1 MQALPANWRKFL
13 KECRTPSISNL
24 SFSTD
29 VQLGQNSAELD
40 NLAAKTVYEKL
51 IQPIK
56 RNPTAQR
63 TMETLLQEPNIEW
76 NLVYT
81 LPRKV
86 TIDICTRIF
95 QCKILNNILYLN
107 NRLYK
112 MTIAES
118 PLCSL
123 CGNDTETILHFFRH
137 CSITQNFWTQMQN
150 WLSNILD
157 IPVLTS
163 KIAILGKYSSQ
174 GATDILIN
182 HIILMF
188 KTFMYTN

>member
-1 MQALPANWRKFL
+1 
-13 KECRTPSISNL
+13 
-24 SFSTD
+24 
-29 VQLGQNSAELD
+29 
-40 NLAAKTVYEKL
+40 
-51 IQPIK
+51 
-56 RNPTAQR
+56 
-63 TMETLLQEPNIEW
+63 METLLQEPNIEW
-76 NLVYT
+76 NLVYI

-123 CGNDTETILHFFRH
+123 CGNDTETILHFFCH
-137 CSITQNFWTQMQN
+137 FSITQNLWTQMQN
-150 WLSNILD
+150 WLSNISD
-157 IPVLTS
+157 IPELTS
-163 KIAILGKYSSQ
+163 KIAILGKYSCQ

-182 HIILMF
+182 HTILMF
-188 KTFMYTN
+188 KTFMYTNRKSTTQVAFVALKHSLHIEDRTDHRPEKWQTNLTF